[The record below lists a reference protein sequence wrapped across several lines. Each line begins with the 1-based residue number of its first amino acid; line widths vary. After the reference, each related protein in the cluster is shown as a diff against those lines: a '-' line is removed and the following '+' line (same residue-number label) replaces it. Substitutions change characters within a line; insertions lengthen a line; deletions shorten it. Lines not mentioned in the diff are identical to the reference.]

1 MYYEEWY
8 AQYQKTNP
16 EKFSD
21 SFKTVREEESL
32 EGILRSIAMATTS
45 TGHVEVIDVSVEDD
59 ETKIPHLHTIEESR
73 HSMARIT
80 LRLKAPDEGSTK
92 IVERDVTIEAM
103 LPRLV
108 EKYFFLLDGSRYF
121 SILQLVDA
129 GVYPVRP
136 GVVGLKTMLM
146 PFTMTRHR
154 EVFVNSDDQEVEFVS
169 HTIRAF
175 RKEIPITLYYFS
187 ILGFDETIKF
197 LAAEDKIDFTSA
209 KEPVEATGA
218 MKFLFGKDIAVWVD
232 TEFAKQEPWV
242 IGNILSAILSSKAN
256 TVEELKNVGFWN
268 LQLGKQFTS
277 GNDAALRKAEK
288 VSVSFQRILDSSTR
302 ANLAKIPERDKKNI
316 FTLTRW
322 ICSEFDILNGI
333 DSTEIQ
339 NKRIRLWEYVLY
351 PLIKKLSSETYRII
365 NCRQVTIKTL
375 ESAFGGIKKNICTKA
390 LITSELLRYST
401 VVNTLDLFGAALC
414 GTQGGPQ
421 GISSDS
427 VPTRLRGINPSYKG
441 NIGFSKAS
449 ASDPGITFGFTP
461 FFKTDGLFFDK
472 TQYPGTEEFFPD
484 NVETD
489 KSEILQF

>member
-1 MYYEEWY
+1 MFYEQWY
-8 AQYQKTNP
+8 AKYQATNP
-16 EKFSD
+16 EKFSN
-21 SFKTVREEESL
+21 SFRTVREEESL
-32 EGILRSIAMATTS
+32 EDILRSIALATTS
-45 TGHVEVIDVSVEDD
+45 TGHVEVLNVAVEDD
-59 ETKIPHLHTIEESR
+59 ETKIPHLHSIEESR
-73 HSMARIT
+73 QSMAKIS
-80 LRLKAPDEGSTK
+80 LRLKAPDEGSSK
-92 IVERDVTIEAM
+92 IVEKDVTIEVM

-108 EKYFFLLDGSRYF
+108 DKYFFYLEGSRYF

-136 GVVGLKTMLM
+136 GVVGLKTLLM
-146 PFTMTRHR
+146 PFTMTRHK
-154 EVFVNSDDQEVEFVS
+154 EMFVTSEDTEVELTS

-175 RKEIPITLYYFS
+175 RKEIPITLYYCS
-187 ILGFDETIKF
+187 ILGFDETLKF
-197 LAAEDKIDFTSA
+197 LAADSKMTFTTVEKIPENADTVKFIFKDLAVSVDKTFMQNES
-209 KEPVEATGA
+209 
-218 MKFLFGKDIAVWVD
+218 WV
-232 TEFAKQEPWV
+232 V
-242 IGNILSAILSSKAN
+242 GNILSVIALSKATIN
-256 TVEELKNVGFWN
+256 DIHEIGFWN
-268 LQLGKQFTS
+268 LQLGKQFTTGS
-277 GNDAALRKAEK
+277 DAALRKAEK

-302 ANLAKIPERDKKNI
+302 NNLAKIPEKDKTNI

-322 ICSEFDILNGI
+322 ICNQFDTLNAI

-351 PLIKKLSSETYRII
+351 PLIKKLSSETYRVI

-427 VPTRLRGINPSYKG
+427 VPARLRGINPSYKG

-449 ASDPGITFGFTP
+449 AGDPGITFGFTP

-472 TQYPGTEEFFPD
+472 TQYPASDEVFPE

>member
-1 MYYEEWY
+1 MYYEQWY
-8 AQYQKTNP
+8 AQYQRSNP

-21 SFKTVREEESL
+21 SFRTVREEESL
-32 EGILRSIAMATTS
+32 EDILRSIALATTS
-45 TGHVEVIDVSVEDD
+45 TGHVEVLGVEVEDD
-59 ETKIPHLHTIEESR
+59 ETKIPHLHSIEESR
-73 HSMARIT
+73 LSMAKIS
-80 LRLKAPDEGSTK
+80 LRLKAPDDGSSK
-92 IVERDVTIEAM
+92 IVEKDVTIEVM

-108 EKYFFLLDGSRYF
+108 DKYFFYLDGSRYF

-129 GVYPVRP
+129 GVYPVRA
-136 GVVGLKTMLM
+136 GVVGLKTLLM
-146 PFTMTRHR
+146 PFTMTRHK
-154 EVFVNSDDQEVEFVS
+154 ETFNTSEDVTIELTS

-187 ILGFDETIKF
+187 ILGFKETLKF
-197 LAAEDKIDFTSA
+197 LAADTKMIFTPIKDAPENAELVKFVFKDMVVSVDKTFMQA
-209 KEPVEATGA
+209 
-218 MKFLFGKDIAVWVD
+218 
-232 TEFAKQEPWV
+232 EPWV
-242 IGNILSAILSSKAN
+242 VGNILSVIALTKASI
-256 TVEELKNVGFWN
+256 EEIYDTGFWN
-268 LQLGKQFTS
+268 LQLGRQFTS

-302 ANLAKIPERDKKNI
+302 NNLAKIPERDKKNI

-322 ICSEFDILNGI
+322 ICSEFDTLNAI

-339 NKRIRLWEYVLY
+339 NKRIRLWEYILY
-351 PLIKKLSSETYRII
+351 PLIKKMSSETYRVI
-365 NCRQVTIKTL
+365 NCRQVNIKTL

-421 GISSDS
+421 GLSSDS
-427 VPTRLRGINPSYKG
+427 VPARLRGINPSYKG

-449 ASDPGITFGFTP
+449 AGDPGITFGFTP

-472 TQYPGTEEFFPD
+472 TEYPGTDATVFPD
-484 NVETD
+484 NVETEQ
-489 KSEILQF
+489 SVILEF

>member
-1 MYYEEWY
+1 MLYEKWY
-8 AQYQKTNP
+8 SAYQKTNP
-16 EKFSD
+16 EKFSN
-21 SFKTVREEESL
+21 SFKSVREEESL
-32 EGILRSIAMATTS
+32 EDILRSVAMATTS
-45 TGHVEVIDVSVEDD
+45 TGHVEVLDVEVEDD
-59 ETKIPHLHTIEESR
+59 ETKIPHLHSIEESR
-73 HSMARIT
+73 LSMAKIT
-80 LRLKAPDEGSTK
+80 LRLKAPDEGSSK
-92 IVERDVTIEAM
+92 IVEKDVTIEVM

-108 EKYFFLLDGSRYF
+108 DKYFFYLDGSRYF

-129 GVYPVRP
+129 GVYPVRA
-136 GVVGLKTMLM
+136 GVVGLKTLLM
-146 PFTMTRHR
+146 PFTMTRHK
-154 EVFVNSDDQEVEFVS
+154 EIFTNSEDKSIELTS

-187 ILGFDETIKF
+187 ILGFKETLKF
-197 LAAEDKIDFTSA
+197 LAADEAIFMVTKDDIEDTAHFEYFIFKDLTVAVKKDF
-209 KEPVEATGA
+209 
-218 MKFLFGKDIAVWVD
+218 MQ
-232 TEFAKQEPWV
+232 QEPWV
-242 IGNILSAILSSKAN
+242 VGNILSVIAMTKASKEDVYN
-256 TVEELKNVGFWN
+256 IGFWN
-268 LQLGKQFTS
+268 LQLGRQFTS

-288 VSVSFQRILDSSTR
+288 VSVSFQRILDGSTR
-302 ANLAKIPERDKKNI
+302 NNLAKIPERDKRNI

-322 ICSEFDILNGI
+322 ICSEFDVLNAI

-351 PLIKKLSSETYRII
+351 PLIKKMSSETYRVI

-421 GISSDS
+421 GLSSDS
-427 VPTRLRGINPSYKG
+427 VPARLRGINPSYKG

-449 ASDPGITFGFTP
+449 AGDPGITFGFTP

-472 TQYPGTEEFFPD
+472 TEYPGTDPEVFPE
-484 NVETD
+484 NVETEN
-489 KSEILQF
+489 SIILEF